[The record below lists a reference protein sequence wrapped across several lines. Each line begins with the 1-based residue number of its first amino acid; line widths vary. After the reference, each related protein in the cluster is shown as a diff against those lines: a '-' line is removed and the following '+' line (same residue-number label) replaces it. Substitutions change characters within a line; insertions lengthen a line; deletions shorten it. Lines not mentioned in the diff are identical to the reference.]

1 LSKELEILRRA
12 LLREKA
18 ARKQAEKILE
28 VKSLEIYEVNQ
39 ELKRINDTLEIDI
52 QSKTKSAIELAQFP
66 KENPSPV
73 MRFGEKG
80 EMKYANEAAHSL
92 LAEIEKSHSSSVLA
106 EILDIA
112 DSSIKTGKITTQE
125 FKINKEYYKVT
136 FAPIQSAGHVNL
148 YYSNQT
154 GYKLAEK
161 KAIDNREKIETITRS
176 LPDIVNNK

>member
-1 LSKELEILRRA
+1 MSKELEILRRA

-73 MRFGEKG
+73 MRVGEKG
-80 EMKYANEAAHSL
+80 EMKFSNEAAHSL
-92 LAEIEKSHSSSVLA
+92 LA
-106 EILDIA
+106 A
-112 DSSIKTGKITTQE
+112 DV
-125 FKINKEYYKVT
+125 KV
-136 FAPIQSAGHVNL
+136 S
-148 YYSNQT
+148 
-154 GYKLAEK
+154 
-161 KAIDNREKIETITRS
+161 
-176 LPDIVNNK
+176 